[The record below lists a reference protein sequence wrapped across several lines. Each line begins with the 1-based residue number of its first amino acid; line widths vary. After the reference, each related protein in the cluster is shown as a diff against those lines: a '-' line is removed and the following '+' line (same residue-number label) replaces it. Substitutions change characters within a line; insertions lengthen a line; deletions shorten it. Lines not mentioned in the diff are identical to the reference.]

1 MANGCTAEMDICLD
15 GMAEATMRLSRIM
28 QSCVRASM
36 ASWTGTMTRDQPQLQ
51 GGGDFDWTSF
61 LYMSAVHT
69 LHVHQLRPSRR
80 SGDS

>member
-1 MANGCTAEMDICLD
+1 MANGCTAEMDICLH